1 MLNGKYVTA
10 HLFNTKLIDF
20 ANMLGS
26 SNKDGCNQV
35 RYTLKDVPDL
45 SVLQGVRKCI
55 FYKERSILV
64 PIKTAK
70 KCKKKL
76 NITYKE
82 QVFGHFGYRV
92 EGLSRLWPSGK
103 LCASW
108 AFPYGV

>member
-70 KCKKKL
+70 IVLLILTKSLVKIKAFFTVQCKK
-76 NITYKE
+76 
-82 QVFGHFGYRV
+82 V
-92 EGLSRLWPSGK
+92 EHYL
-103 LCASW
+103 
-108 AFPYGV
+108 

>member
-70 KCKKKL
+70 IVLLILTKSLVKIKAVFYLLAFFPVQCK
-76 NITYKE
+76 
-82 QVFGHFGYRV
+82 RV
-92 EGLSRLWPSGK
+92 EHYL
-103 LCASW
+103 
-108 AFPYGV
+108 

>member
-64 PIKTAK
+64 PIKRA
-70 KCKKKL
+70 
-76 NITYKE
+76 
-82 QVFGHFGYRV
+82 
-92 EGLSRLWPSGK
+92 
-103 LCASW
+103 
-108 AFPYGV
+108 